1 MVHVDPPS
9 AQFIRSQAAFG
20 TRRIVLSLGVI
31 WLASLLL
38 GAALV
43 RSWCLPSTVT
53 TVADDDHVL
62 DSLQQRVTVLA
73 RSEQITKAANGDL
86 QQTIRER
93 EEEIAGLRA
102 DLAFYSRLTGG
113 NAKRE
118 GLAIQGLQLSP
129 ISNSSA
135 YNFIVTLTQN
145 IKKGQMISGHLS
157 LSIEGV
163 KDGKLQTLSWSDIGP
178 AAESSGV
185 EFGFKYFQRIN
196 GTLMLPAGFV
206 PNRITVAADASTDGG
221 HVDHQY
227 TWAPTL
233 NSGDSIDVQ

>member
-31 WLASLLL
+31 WLAALLL
-38 GAALV
+38 CAAFV
-43 RSWCLPSTVT
+43 RSWCMPSTV
-53 TVADDDHVL
+53 VAVAEDDHVL
-62 DSLQQRVTVLA
+62 DNLQQRVTVLE
-73 RSEQITKAANGDL
+73 RSEQIAKAANGDL

-102 DLAFYSRLTGG
+102 DLAFYNRLTGG

-118 GLAIQGLQLSP
+118 GLAVQGLQLSP
-129 ISNSSA
+129 VSNSSA

-145 IKKGQMISGHLS
+145 LKKGQMISGHLS
-157 LSIEGV
+157 VSIEGV
-163 KDGKLQTLSWSDIGP
+163 KDGKLLTLNWSDIGP
-178 AAESSGV
+178 AGKSSGV

-206 PNRITVAADASTDGG
+206 PNRITVAAEASGDGG

-227 TWAPTL
+227 TWAQTL
-233 NSGDSIDVQ
+233 NNGDSIDVQ

>member
-9 AQFIRSQAAFG
+9 AQFIRSQAAYG

-31 WLASLLL
+31 WLASMLLC
-38 GAALV
+38 AALV
-43 RSWCLPSTVT
+43 RSWCLPSTVV
-53 TVADDDHVL
+53 TVADDDHAL
-62 DSLQQRVTVLA
+62 DNLQQRITVLE
-73 RSEQITKAANGDL
+73 RSEQIAKAANGDL

-118 GLAIQGLQLSP
+118 GLAVQGMQLSP
-129 ISNSSA
+129 VSNSSA

-163 KDGKLQTLSWSDIGP
+163 RDGKLQTLSWSDIGP
-178 AAESSGV
+178 AAETSGV

-206 PNRITVAADASTDGG
+206 PNRITVVADASGDGG

-227 TWAPTL
+227 TWAQTL
-233 NSGDSIDVQ
+233 NNGDSIDVQ